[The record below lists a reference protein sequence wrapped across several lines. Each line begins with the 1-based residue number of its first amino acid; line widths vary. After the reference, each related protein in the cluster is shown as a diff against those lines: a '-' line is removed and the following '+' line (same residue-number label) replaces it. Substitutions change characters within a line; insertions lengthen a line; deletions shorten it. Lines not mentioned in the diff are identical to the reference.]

1 MTSQPVSLYS
11 DQNLMYKAASLT
23 VERAYSTVKTEP
35 RPVDARVSA
44 VRATRRFSRDYM
56 KQDVNNNAKTPGDV
70 GVSRRSML
78 KAVGATAV
86 VGSVFP
92 GVVAAE
98 EGTRKDWDGVLGGEK
113 ATVDCPD
120 GTAFWKFVL
129 APGGNQ
135 TLGTATLTTNYGS
148 VSGQPSGAGG
158 QGTIV
163 FPPVKNAGGGTI
175 ADVYAIYTGD
185 ASVDNVVL
193 TLSESGCEPENGNGD
208 DPPQVHFYGCS
219 QVCADQPRVS
229 VTYIDSEGVEKT
241 GLTSESTSNRNDPPV
256 RGWDA
261 VHCFAPEDGAIIS
274 AGGQDNPNRCAENYR
289 PPAEDPAA
297 PAEEPEEPPEE

>member
-1 MTSQPVSLYS
+1 
-11 DQNLMYKAASLT
+11 
-23 VERAYSTVKTEP
+23 
-35 RPVDARVSA
+35 
-44 VRATRRFSRDYM
+44 M
-56 KQDVNNNAKTPGDV
+56 KQDVNNGAKTPGDF

-92 GVVAAE
+92 GVVAAQE
-98 EGTRKDWDGVLGGEK
+98 EGTRIDWGVQGDEN

-129 APGGNQ
+129 TPGGGEK
-135 TLGTATLTTNYGS
+135 LGSATLFTNYGNA
-148 VSGQPSGAGG
+148 SGQPSGAGG
-158 QGTIV
+158 QGAIV

-175 ADVYAIYTGD
+175 DDVYAIYTGD
-185 ASVDNVVL
+185 ANPENVVL

-219 QVCADQPRVS
+219 QVCADQPGVS
-229 VTYIDSEGVEKT
+229 VTYIDANGVEQT
-241 GLTSESTSNRNDPPV
+241 GSTSSTPSNRNDPPV

-261 VHCFAPEDGAIIS
+261 VYCFAPEGGAIIS

-289 PPAEDPAA
+289 PPAEEPVE